1 MNILIPDSWL
11 KEYLQTK
18 LSPDELAKTA
28 SLHGPS
34 FEHLLSSEDEV
45 VYDIE
50 VTTNRPDL
58 MSIKG
63 LARELAAIMPESS
76 HLQNKTY
83 QLPTLSTNTSSLSLP
98 ELVVKTDKLNRV
110 LAVIIDNL
118 VNSTSPEFMQK
129 RLRQIGQ
136 RSQGIIIDTTNYIT
150 HELGHPCHAF
160 DYDKLMA
167 LGGKIIITQ
176 AESGKSFTT
185 LDGVKHQTKGSEIV
199 FTSRTGEIIDL
210 PAIMGTANTSID
222 ANTTRVLFW
231 LENLNAT
238 SVRQASMQHAI
249 RTQAAVLN
257 EKSVD
262 PELME
267 ETLALG
273 VQLLLKYA
281 HGRLVSKTLE
291 YRSANQ
297 DSTPVITLDF
307 TRLTAYLGITL
318 PATTVMALL
327 TRLGFTLQEQTSTYL
342 RVLVPSWRQVDVSSS
357 EDLIEEIA
365 RLYGYHL
372 LPSKTDF
379 PQVQIPAQENFYFAL
394 EKRCKHFLSA
404 SGLTEVY
411 TYSMIAPEL
420 ITGKANDYLVV
431 ENPLTDDRVYLRQS
445 LWPSLQ
451 QVWQENVIAREQTL
465 GIFELAKI
473 YLPAKVSPQVKE
485 VVKLSWL
492 AALEYRQARELWEKL
507 LANFYLSSTI
517 DETGKI
523 YYQDK
528 LLGRTQI
535 ITKTRSLWELDIAT
549 LGQNA
554 KLYPQLQALSNKP
567 VVVEELT
574 FSLPANAKVG
584 NLQKAMQALIPQL
597 KTVELIDI
605 YQQHYSFRFTYQD
618 SQEILSR
625 SHIVK
630 WRQALVA
637 LMRQHHGELVGS
649 LESIK

>member
-1 MNILIPDSWL
+1 
-11 KEYLQTK
+11 
-18 LSPDELAKTA
+18 
-28 SLHGPS
+28 
-34 FEHLLSSEDEV
+34 
-45 VYDIE
+45 
-50 VTTNRPDL
+50 
-58 MSIKG
+58 
-63 LARELAAIMPESS
+63 
-76 HLQNKTY
+76 
-83 QLPTLSTNTSSLSLP
+83 
-98 ELVVKTDKLNRV
+98 
-110 LAVIIDNL
+110 
-118 VNSTSPEFMQK
+118 MQK

-185 LDGVKHQTKGSEIV
+185 LDGVKHQTKGSEII
-199 FTSRTGEIIDL
+199 FTSSTGEIIDL

-318 PATTVMALL
+318 PATTVIALL

-357 EDLIEEIA
+357 EDLIEEIEVEIG
-365 RLYGYHL
+365 R
-372 LPSKTDF
+372 
-379 PQVQIPAQENFYFAL
+379 
-394 EKRCKHFLSA
+394 A
-404 SGLTEVY
+404 SCRE
-411 TYSMIAPEL
+411 
-420 ITGKANDYLVV
+420 
-431 ENPLTDDRVYLRQS
+431 RV
-445 LWPSLQ
+445 
-451 QVWQENVIAREQTL
+451 
-465 GIFELAKI
+465 
-473 YLPAKVSPQVKE
+473 
-485 VVKLSWL
+485 
-492 AALEYRQARELWEKL
+492 
-507 LANFYLSSTI
+507 
-517 DETGKI
+517 
-523 YYQDK
+523 
-528 LLGRTQI
+528 
-535 ITKTRSLWELDIAT
+535 
-549 LGQNA
+549 
-554 KLYPQLQALSNKP
+554 
-567 VVVEELT
+567 
-574 FSLPANAKVG
+574 
-584 NLQKAMQALIPQL
+584 
-597 KTVELIDI
+597 
-605 YQQHYSFRFTYQD
+605 
-618 SQEILSR
+618 
-625 SHIVK
+625 
-630 WRQALVA
+630 
-637 LMRQHHGELVGS
+637 
-649 LESIK
+649 